1 MKTERYFLSIII
13 TLLSLLFA
21 QAASAGYMKYTYQ
34 TSLLHATN
42 EQSYDAD
49 GNSPAIDLFWN
60 AEEQFN
66 VEFIIPELE
75 FELEEFEV
83 FYQVFENPVVSVTAA
98 NFFNTVIINSS
109 HFRLEVWKV
118 DGQLYQDWW
127 LSIDITDS
135 SFPGDMER
143 RAFLSSNNGWDN
155 MTLYQDN
162 YYIKRCAGQY
172 PPEWEMGCWEGTYDS
187 VVEFQGEDAS
197 VPLDEYPGGIFRLFG
212 ERVSVPEPLSPMLL
226 LTGLVGILFSRRI
239 KFRNA

>member
-13 TLLSLLFA
+13 TLLSLLFT

-34 TSLLHATN
+34 TSLMHATN

-66 VEFIIPELE
+66 VEFIIPELDY
-75 FELEEFEV
+75 ELEEMEV
-83 FYQVFENPVVSVTAA
+83 FYQVYENPVVSVTAA
-98 NFFNTVIINSS
+98 NFFSNVTINSS
-109 HFRLEVWKV
+109 HFRLEAWKV

-135 SFPGDMER
+135 SFPGDMKR
-143 RAFLSSNNGWDN
+143 RASLSSSNGWDD

-162 YYIKRCAGQY
+162 YYIKRCSGHY

-187 VVEFQGEDAS
+187 VVEFRGEDTS